1 MLLVSI
7 KRIYAERLLSK
18 AMYVVLAPSIAN
30 ESRRRESHPC
40 VLTKGKTHPSCTT
53 EKMNREEEEEEVC
66 GAYASRCFQA
76 SREEETI
83 QPGHKLFRRT
93 SR

>member
-1 MLLVSI
+1 MKVGDVRAT
-7 KRIYAERLLSK
+7 RIFS
-18 AMYVVLAPSIAN
+18 P
-30 ESRRRESHPC
+30 
-40 VLTKGKTHPSCTT
+40 KGKTHPSCTT